1 MSEKEFRFVDFKK
14 RALYSSVD
22 NPYECLVAFGMMYV
36 TCQYGHEMFMDTIIH
51 IQGLTVDEMVNG
63 DKFFLENKIFS
74 KTLPSDILIKLDLRY
89 LSISFD
95 VTKEDLNKKYKRTKW
110 EDIMQYNYKLDI
122 QNDELKKELYI
133 EGSEDSSSILGSLY
147 KSKKGNINIALLDL
161 INRTMKD
168 YNNMSLS
175 LTTNSITNGLGLS
188 YDAVSEIEIY
198 NHPDRSKIDKF
209 IKGYE
214 DIVTIEEEGL
224 DTTRITFNICL
235 NQSEIITSSY
245 VEGVD
250 YTKRDKKLWV
260 DEMPM
265 PVDAVTLSPAA
276 QSTAKKITNT
286 VQSIK
291 NTTVS
296 NSSTTN
302 ISGTTFKIN
311 SVNVVKTYPNYNL
324 KILMGNNTTFIRFQL
339 INRR

>member
-22 NPYECLVAFGMMYV
+22 NPHECLIAFGMMYV
-36 TCQYGHEMFMDTIIH
+36 PCQYGHEMFMNTSVH
-51 IQGLTVDEMVNG
+51 IQGLAVDEMING
-63 DKFFLENKIFS
+63 DNFFLENKIFS
-74 KTLPSDILIKLDLRY
+74 KTLPSDILMKLDLRY

-95 VTKEDLNKKYKRTKW
+95 VTKEDLSKKYKRTKW
-110 EDIMQYNYKLDI
+110 EDIMQYNYKFDI
-122 QNDELKKELYI
+122 QNDELNKELYI
-133 EGSEDSSSILGSLY
+133 EGSEDGSSILGRLY
-147 KSKKGNINIALLDL
+147 KSKKCNINIALSDL

-168 YNNMSLS
+168 YNSMNLS
-175 LTTNSITNGLGLS
+175 RTVNSITNGLGLS
-188 YDAVSEIEIY
+188 YDAVSDIEIY

-209 IKGYE
+209 VKGNE
-214 DIVTIEEEGL
+214 DKVTIEEEGL
-224 DTTRITFNICL
+224 DTTRITFNVCL

-250 YTKRDKKLWV
+250 YTKRDKKLWD
-260 DEMPM
+260 DEMPFN
-265 PVDAVTLSPAA
+265 AGTLSPAA
-276 QSTAKKITNT
+276 QPTAKKITNT

-296 NSSTTN
+296 NSNTTN